1 MLKEDDLREFLPL
14 SGLDIEEAPR
24 PRKPFHT
31 REVPGSIPGAP
42 IRKALENRS
51 FRVKPSTGT
60 GLGEHDGERR
70 GSESDIAPRAMRL
83 ADTQKMKRSGKA
95 CGRAAAG

>member
-1 MLKEDDLREFLPL
+1 MVPAWFAAKLTLPGAH
-14 SGLDIEEAPR
+14 SSAGER
-24 PRKPFHT
+24 PLHT